1 MDENLQPQEGMNP
14 ESEVIEETDT
24 DTRIA
29 ELEAKLA
36 EEQQAKSEILARA
49 KKAEAQLKTAPK
61 PITNTLSKEDIEET
75 ILRSEGIDD
84 DTLTE
89 MKALA
94 KVRNTTLLAV
104 KSDPIYLAM
113 KAQKEA
119 EAKALAARLPASKG
133 SGSVKK
139 EKGFGTAGLSE
150 AEHKALWKAQN
161 N

>member
-1 MDENLQPQEGMNP
+1 MDENLQPQDGMNP

-29 ELEAKLA
+29 ELEAQLA
-36 EEQQAKSEILARA
+36 EERQAKSEILARA
-49 KKAEAQLKTAPK
+49 KKAEAANKIAPK
-61 PITNTLSKEDIEET
+61 PITNISKEDIEET

-94 KVRNTTLLAV
+94 KVRGTGLLAV

-113 KAQKEA
+113 KQAKEA
-119 EAKALAARLPASKG
+119 EAKALAARLPASRG

-139 EKGFGTAGLSE
+139 EKGFGTAGLTE
-150 AEHKALWKAQN
+150 AEHKALWKSQN